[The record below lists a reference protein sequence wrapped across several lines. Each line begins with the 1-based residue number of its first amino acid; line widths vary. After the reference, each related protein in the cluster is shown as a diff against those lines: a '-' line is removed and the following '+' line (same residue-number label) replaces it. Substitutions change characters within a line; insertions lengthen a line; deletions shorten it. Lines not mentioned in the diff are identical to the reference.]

1 MPQETENTPNLAEGL
16 TVEQLF
22 IPPSELVFTTTR
34 ASGPG
39 GQYVNRTESAVQL
52 RFDATHSPSLPEDVR
67 QRLLKAV
74 GSKLTAEGLL
84 LIDVQ
89 KERSQLR
96 NKELAL
102 EKLAK
107 LLAKALHPPKK
118 RIRTKP
124 TAASKERRLKQ
135 KKRDSEIKKN
145 RQKPTE

>member
-1 MPQETENTPNLAEGL
+1 M
-16 TVEQLF
+16 
-22 IPPSELVFTTTR
+22 
-34 ASGPG
+34 
-39 GQYVNRTESAVQL
+39 
-52 RFDATHSPSLPEDVR
+52 R

-74 GSKLTAEGLL
+74 ASRLTAEGLL

-102 EKLAK
+102 EKLAA
-107 LLAKALHPPKK
+107 LITNALHPPKR

-124 TAASKERRLKQ
+124 TAASKEKRLQQ

-145 RQKPTE
+145 RRKPED

>member
-1 MPQETENTPNLAEGL
+1 MPQETENNLNPTDGL
-16 TVEQLF
+16 TVEQIF
-22 IPPSELVFTTTR
+22 IPDSELIFVTSR

-74 GSKLTAEGLL
+74 SSRLTADGIL

-89 KERSQLR
+89 EERSQLH

-102 EKLAK
+102 EKLSA
-107 LLAKALHPPKK
+107 LIAKALYPPKK

-124 TAASKERRLKQ
+124 TAASKERRLQQ
-135 KKRDSEIKKN
+135 KKRDSEIKRN
-145 RQKPTE
+145 RQKPID

>member
-1 MPQETENTPNLAEGL
+1 MPQDAENNLNPTEGL
-16 TVEQLF
+16 TIEQLF
-22 IPPSELVFTTTR
+22 IPEAELVFTTTR

-74 GSKLTAEGLL
+74 ASRLTAEGLL

-102 EKLAK
+102 EKLAA
-107 LLAKALHPPKK
+107 LITKALHPPKR

-124 TAASKERRLKQ
+124 TAASKEKRLQQ

-145 RQKPTE
+145 RRKPED

>member
-1 MPQETENTPNLAEGL
+1 MPQETENNLNPTDGL
-16 TVEQLF
+16 TVEQIF
-22 IPPSELVFTTTR
+22 IPDSELIFVTSR

-52 RFDATHSPSLPEDVR
+52 RFDAVHSPSLPEDVR
-67 QRLLKAV
+67 QRLLKAR
-74 GSKLTAEGLL
+74 LTADGIL

-89 KERSQLR
+89 EERSQLR

-102 EKLAK
+102 EKLSA
-107 LLAKALHPPKK
+107 LIAKALHPPKK

-124 TAASKERRLKQ
+124 TAASKERRLQQ
-135 KKRDSEIKKN
+135 KKRDSETKRN

>member
-1 MPQETENTPNLAEGL
+1 MPLTPENDANLAEGL

-22 IPPSELVFTTTR
+22 IPSTELIFVTSR

-67 QRLLKAV
+67 QRLMAAV
-74 GSKLTAEGLL
+74 SSRLTADGLL
-84 LIDVQ
+84 LIDAQ
-89 KERSQLR
+89 EERSQLR

-102 EKLAK
+102 EKLAA
-107 LLAKALHPPKK
+107 LIAKALHPPKR

-124 TAASKERRLKQ
+124 TAASKERRLQQ

-145 RQKPTE
+145 RRKPEE

>member
-1 MPQETENTPNLAEGL
+1 MPQETENNLNPAEGL
-16 TVEQLF
+16 TVEQIF
-22 IPPSELVFTTTR
+22 IPASELVFTTTR

-39 GQYVNRTESAVQL
+39 GQFVNRTESAVQL
-52 RFDATHSPSLPEDVR
+52 RFDAAHSPSLPEDVR
-67 QRLLKAV
+67 QRLLAAV
-74 GSKLTAEGLL
+74 ATRLTAEGLL

-102 EKLAK
+102 EKLVKLTAK
-107 LLAKALHPPKK
+107 SLHPPKK

-124 TAASKERRLKQ
+124 TAASKERRLQQ

-145 RQKPTE
+145 RRKPTE